1 MAAAIEVESDG
12 SVRDLFKDPPFD
24 LENVRFDVS
33 GQVSEGDLDKET
45 LETLYEQILRAIYDK
60 IGVTDWYPPG
70 QLPNCHEA
78 TVTLLMQNQR
88 LIWTDSFTKFTGY
101 RTCDRLAKDIAGK
114 GQDLPEDIKNLI
126 PCPSAPVLLSYV
138 ALAIFRKPPT
148 GILKWLP
155 LAIRIYERNQSRRI
169 YISVDDNYDLDDGR
183 QSEFIERR
191 GKKYLCVKSHSVDDL
206 VFQHEIDQYFNSGES
221 LESDNSDSSWGG
233 FSDHDNHLDDEMEID
248 SLPITSDESVQL
260 LGSGPQSVQPLDSGP
275 QMDIDSQHVTFNES
289 VQDLDSG
296 PQSVIEADIR
306 TLIGTIAETSA
317 KIDAMEERLN
327 ETIAEI
333 PAKINASIQNGAELY
348 KQAVLGALQ
357 ESDIFK
363 TVIERAVAKLQPR
376 ISHSIDDGNNALD
389 EDTQ

>member
-1 MAAAIEVESDG
+1 MATPIEVESDG

-60 IGVTDWYPPG
+60 IGVTDWCPPG

-78 TVTLLMQNQR
+78 TVTRLMKNHR

-101 RTCDRLAKDIAGK
+101 RTCDRLAKDITGK

-126 PCPSAPVLLSYV
+126 PCPSAPVPLSYV
-138 ALAIFRKPPT
+138 ALAVFRKPPT
-148 GILKWLP
+148 GSPSKDIISMFCTNKVLKWLR
-155 LAIRIYERNQSRRI
+155 LAIRIYERNQSRLM

-183 QSEFIERR
+183 QSEFIER
-191 GKKYLCVKSHSVDDL
+191 GEKQYLCVKSHSVDDS
-206 VFQHEIDQYFNSGES
+206 VFQREIDQYFNSGWS
-221 LESDNSDSSWGG
+221 LVSDSSDSGWAGL
-233 FSDHDNHLDDEMEID
+233 SDHGNLSGDE
-248 SLPITSDESVQL
+248 
-260 LGSGPQSVQPLDSGP
+260 
-275 QMDIDSQHVTFNES
+275 MDIDSQHVTSNGS

-306 TLIGTIAETSA
+306 TLIGTITETSA
-317 KIDAMEERLN
+317 KIDAMGERLN

-333 PAKINASIQNGAELY
+333 PARIDASIQNGAELY
-348 KQAVLGALQ
+348 KQAVLSALQ

-363 TVIERAVAKLQPR
+363 TVI
-376 ISHSIDDGNNALD
+376 
-389 EDTQ
+389 

>member
-1 MAAAIEVESDG
+1 MAAPIEVESDG

-60 IGVTDWYPPG
+60 IGVTNWYPPG

-78 TVTLLMQNQR
+78 TVTLLMKNHR

-101 RTCDRLAKDIAGK
+101 RTCDRLAKDITGK

-148 GILKWLP
+148 GSPGKDIISMFCTKKVLKWLP

-191 GKKYLCVKSHSVDDL
+191 GKKYLCVKRHSVDDL
-206 VFQHEIDQYFNSGES
+206 VLQHEIDQYFNSGES
-221 LESDNSDSSWGG
+221 LESDNSDSSWGD
-233 FSDHDNHLDDEMEID
+233 FSDHDNHLDNEMEIN
-248 SLPITSDESVQL
+248 SQPITSDESVQP
-260 LGSGPQSVQPLDSGP
+260 LGSGP
-275 QMDIDSQHVTFNES
+275 QMDIDSQHVTSNES

-306 TLIGTIAETSA
+306 TLIG
-317 KIDAMEERLN
+317 
-327 ETIAEI
+327 TIAEI

-376 ISHSIDDGNNALD
+376 ISHSVDDGNNALD

>member
-1 MAAAIEVESDG
+1 MAAPIEVESDG

-24 LENVRFDVS
+24 LENVRFGVS

-78 TVTLLMQNQR
+78 TVTLLMKNHR

-101 RTCDRLAKDIAGK
+101 RACDRLAKDIAGK

-148 GILKWLP
+148 GSPGKDIISMFCTKKVLKWLR
-155 LAIRIYERNQSRRI
+155 LAIHIYERNQSRLM

-191 GKKYLCVKSHSVDDL
+191 GKKYLCVKSHSVDDS
-206 VFQHEIDQYFNSGES
+206 VFQREIDQYFNSGCS
-221 LESDNSDSSWGG
+221 LVSDDSDNSDSGWAGL
-233 FSDHDNHLDDEMEID
+233 SDHGNLSGDEM
-248 SLPITSDESVQL
+248 
-260 LGSGPQSVQPLDSGP
+260 G
-275 QMDIDSQHVTFNES
+275 IDSQHVTSNES

-357 ESDIFK
+357 ESDVFK

-376 ISHSIDDGNNALD
+376 ISHSVDDGNNALD